1 MKIRT
6 MKLLAKEGLHNV
18 YKNKLMSAASI
29 LTVVAA
35 LFFLGIV
42 LLIAINITSNLETMK
57 RELEVVVSLKSSI
70 TAFEKAEVET
80 YIEAK
85 QASQLIASARFQN
98 KEEARQEI
106 EEFVGKE
113 ELLEGLTEDYIPE
126 FYYLKLT
133 DPSYSE
139 ELITGLKA
147 LPGITDVGYSAQS
160 LERLEGFLK
169 IFNYV
174 IIAVLV
180 VLMIVSVFLIANT
193 IRLTVFARRKEIEI
207 MKYVGALDSFIRW
220 PFIVEGMLIGFA
232 SAVLSFFFI
241 SQAYAWLHDLLNTML
256 TSFNQKTLTMLPFEP
271 VALRVFLIYLIFGV
285 SIGSIGSLFSVRK
298 HLNV

>member
-1 MKIRT
+1 M
-6 MKLLAKEGLHNV
+6 
-18 YKNKLMSAASI
+18 
-29 LTVVAA
+29 
-35 LFFLGIV
+35 
-42 LLIAINITSNLETMK
+42 
-57 RELEVVVSLKSSI
+57 
-70 TAFEKAEVET
+70 ET
-80 YIEAK
+80 YIEDK

-106 EEFVGKE
+106 GEFVGKE

-147 LPGITDVGYSAQS
+147 LTGVTDVGYSAQS

-256 TSFNQKTLTMLPFEP
+256 ASFNQKTLTMLPFEP